1 MGSKTTVNFT
11 SFGGSNKTAIDN
23 MQIIDC
29 GLF

>member
-11 SFGGSNKTAIDN
+11 NFSGSNKTAIDN
-23 MQIIDC
+23 IYTIDC